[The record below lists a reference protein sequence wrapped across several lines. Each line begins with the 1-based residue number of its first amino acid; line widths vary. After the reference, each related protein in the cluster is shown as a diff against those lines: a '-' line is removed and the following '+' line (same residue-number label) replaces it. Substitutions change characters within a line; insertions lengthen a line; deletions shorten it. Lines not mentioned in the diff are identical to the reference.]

1 MKQQVTKRYIQEA
14 FQTLLLEKP
23 MDRIT
28 VRDIVEEC
36 GLTRNTFYY
45 HYDDIFDLFE
55 DFLKAQLSQAL
66 HTSPQEMAPDEVLLK
81 ALGFL
86 LEKPQVARHI
96 FSSKNHAVMLQYLVR
111 VSELLLERHIALEGL
126 SCTPED
132 RELILAVCSHALY
145 GMLGQWLLCRKDA
158 SLEADLTRVT
168 RLFEGTIHNALLSA
182 IRHPRG
188 QRSQEQNK

>member
-96 FSSKNHAVMLQYLVR
+96 FSYKNHAVMLQYLVR

-132 RELILAVCSHALY
+132 RERILAVCSHALY
-145 GMLGQWLLCRKDA
+145 GMLGQWLLYRKDA

-168 RLFEGTIHNALLSA
+168 RLFEGTIHNALLSG

-188 QRSQEQNK
+188 QRSQEQKK

>member
-1 MKQQVTKRYIQEA
+1 
-14 FQTLLLEKP
+14 

-126 SCTPED
+126 SCTP
-132 RELILAVCSHALY
+132 
-145 GMLGQWLLCRKDA
+145 
-158 SLEADLTRVT
+158 
-168 RLFEGTIHNALLSA
+168 
-182 IRHPRG
+182 
-188 QRSQEQNK
+188 

>member
-23 MDRIT
+23 MDKIT

-111 VSELLLERHIALEGL
+111 VSELLLERHIVLEGL

>member
-1 MKQQVTKRYIQEA
+1 
-14 FQTLLLEKP
+14 

-145 GMLGQWLLCRKDA
+145 GMLSQWLLCRKDA

-168 RLFEGTIHNALLSA
+168 KLFEGTIHNALLSA